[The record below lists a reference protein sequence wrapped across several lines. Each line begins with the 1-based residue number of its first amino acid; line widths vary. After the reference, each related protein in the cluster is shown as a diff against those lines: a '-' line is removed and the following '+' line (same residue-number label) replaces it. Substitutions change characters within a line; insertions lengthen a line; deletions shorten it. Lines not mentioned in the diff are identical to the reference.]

1 MVDEDKMIKIR
12 RALSAG
18 HTLNTKCQLLTII
31 TIICIS
37 ILNISVLYNIYMY
50 IVISLFHMHYSFEI
64 SSHACEIDRAGI
76 TTVFAYEKSKSHRD
90 WVTCKSLKIR
100 HLPDKTH
107 WLMNIPMLP
116 QGPGSSW
123 PKYLSEMNPLAKG
136 KKRRS
141 LLVFVTYFN
150 INGHILINV

>member
-18 HTLNTKCQLLTII
+18 HALNTKCQLLTII
-31 TIICIS
+31 TIILC

-50 IVISLFHMHYSFEI
+50 IVISFFHMHYSFEI
-64 SSHACEIDRAGI
+64 SPHACEIDRAGI
-76 TTVFAYEKSKSHRD
+76 TTVSAYEKSKSHRD

-107 WLMNIPMLP
+107 
-116 QGPGSSW
+116 
-123 PKYLSEMNPLAKG
+123 
-136 KKRRS
+136 
-141 LLVFVTYFN
+141 
-150 INGHILINV
+150 